1 MVDKLKARTE
11 PLFARIPA
19 SLKRNLVASAKARGA
34 SVEQELARLLEER
47 FDSGL
52 SASLQR
58 RVDEFGQAQRAE
70 RAVWLEKY
78 QIFLE
83 AHLLECV
90 TAAQKG
96 DISALVKLGN
106 DVRAARRNRQ
116 RGLAGLNSRIEARKR
131 ESLQEQAAKDEAAR
145 VRQNFAFDTGG
156 PIEDFQLPPEE
167 RRRRNLIA
175 QLEKMPVGTK
185 KNLALRLGWR
195 SMSRVSHILTPKGKK
210 GHRPISAALAK
221 EIAEILEIDVEV
233 LNKIERDR
241 DLAEI
246 THHVSKLEKL
256 VDDIAKVGPRS
267 K

>member
-19 SLKRNLVASAKARGA
+19 SLKRNLVASAQARG
-34 SVEQELARLLEER
+34 VGVGQELARLLGER
-47 FDSGL
+47 FESGL

-58 RVDEFGQAQRAE
+58 GIDEFGRAQRAE

-78 QIFLE
+78 QVLLE
-83 AHLLECV
+83 AHVLECV
-90 TAAQKG
+90 KAAQNG
-96 DISALVKLGN
+96 DISVLVKLGA

-145 VRQNFAFDTGG
+145 VRQNSAFDTGG

-185 KNLALRLGWR
+185 KNLALQLGWR

-221 EIAEILEIDVEV
+221 EIAKILEIDVEV
-233 LNKIERDR
+233 LNKIEPNR
-241 DLAEI
+241 DLAAI
-246 THHVSKLEKL
+246 LHHVDKLEKL
-256 VDDIAKVGPRS
+256 FDDIANVGPRS
-267 K
+267 R